1 MVKDS
6 LAEDNN
12 LFQRG
17 LSRSSGGSNSQF
29 FRGGRSRP
37 FPRELPT
44 WGRPEQNFKA
54 PEDTNRSGT
63 TNSQRPSKDNMYPCT
78 YKKRTLCIAYGG
90 QSMGTLKQLTPDRV
104 SIHVFNVI

>member
-12 LFQRG
+12 LFQRRQQQPIF
-17 LSRSSGGSNSQF
+17 SRG
-29 FRGGRSRP
+29 P

-104 SIHVFNVI
+104 CAPFII